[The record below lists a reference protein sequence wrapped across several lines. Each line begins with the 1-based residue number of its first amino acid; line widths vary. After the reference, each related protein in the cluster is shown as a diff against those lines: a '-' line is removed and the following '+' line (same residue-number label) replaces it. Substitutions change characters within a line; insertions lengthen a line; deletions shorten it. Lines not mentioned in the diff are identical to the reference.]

1 MINNQPL
8 LDPHPMWDHQ
18 MSSEDK
24 PTALIVHENGITA
37 SRLKSIMSQRGWASQ
52 ICNDGDKAVDDYVK
66 MKPSMVFLGL
76 NLPTMDGHVAALEI
90 RESDPEARV
99 VFVVSKSRL
108 SKANDAAYSAG
119 AVSVLVTPLTRADI
133 DQKWVLM
140 NGPIPNA
147 PGLADLDALY
157 PDLEDEPSPLP
168 PLPTPPLSEE
178 PSQIDAPPTP
188 LLPLPELPKP
198 KRKRRLLR
206 ILILFAMIG
215 SIGFG
220 AAFYLG
226 FVEI

>member
-1 MINNQPL
+1 MTS
-8 LDPHPMWDHQ
+8 DG
-18 MSSEDK
+18 K

-37 SRLKSIMSQRGWASQ
+37 SRLKSIMSQRGWDSQ
-52 ICNDGDKAVDDYVK
+52 ICDDGDKAVDEYVK
-66 MKPSMVFLGL
+66 MKPNMVFLGL

-140 NGPIPNA
+140 NGPIPDA
-147 PGLADLDALY
+147 PGLADLDTLY
-157 PDLEDEPSPLP
+157 PDLEEELPDLP
-168 PLPTPPLSEE
+168 PLPTPQFPEGPSEISVLPSPMMTPPE
-178 PSQIDAPPTP
+178 P
-188 LLPLPELPKP
+188 PKP

-206 ILILFAMIG
+206 ILIPLAIIG
-215 SIGFG
+215 QAGFG
-220 AAFYLG
+220 VAYYLG
-226 FVEI
+226 FVEL